1 MHRRLCPQQRH
12 PHPALVAHS
21 VAPSC
26 RPFST
31 LQKLRHDFVPG
42 TPACIADVKN
52 TKVSLQRSLLPI
64 RDELTELFPTLLAQG
79 AEGMQQ
85 LEIKVDP
92 ANGSILQSETPLRVS
107 ALLAVQPGMTSA
119 GPLRVPAGI
128 LNPAAAQISF
138 LMR

>member
-1 MHRRLCPQQRH
+1 M
-12 PHPALVAHS
+12 
-21 VAPSC
+21 
-26 RPFST
+26 
-31 LQKLRHDFVPG
+31 PG